1 MSSDTS
7 DGAAAQGRSVLAPS
21 VEGLVRALRRQP
33 PSREWAPGDHHA
45 AFQAAAERRPLADGV
60 EIEAVR
66 AGDVA
71 GEWHIPGRRTSDQV
85 LLYLHGGGFIMGSLA
100 TTRPMASHLAALT
113 GRRVLVIDY
122 TLAPGGAFPT
132 QVDQTLA
139 AYRWLAGQHV
149 PAADLVLAGDSAGGG
164 LALAAAQLLRDEG
177 APAPG
182 GLVLLSPL
190 LDLRLGSPSI
200 DDHAEHDPQTPRWLL
215 ELMVRCYLGEDGV
228 ADDPRVSPLLGDLA
242 GLPPMLIQVAE
253 HEALR
258 DDSVTLS
265 DATRAAGGTAALQVW
280 PGMIHVWHAFA
291 PRVPEAVTAM
301 RAVGDW
307 LDGL

>member
-1 MSSDTS
+1 MSSDAHE
-7 DGAAAQGRSVLAPS
+7 GVEERSVLAPS

-33 PSREWAPGDHHA
+33 PSRAWEAGDHHA
-45 AFQAAAERRPLADGV
+45 AFEAAASRRPRADGV
-60 EIEAVR
+60 EIQGVH
-66 AGDVA
+66 AGEVA
-71 GEWHIPGRRTSDQV
+71 GEWHVPGRRTSAQV

-100 TTRPMASHLAALT
+100 TTRPLASHLADLT
-113 GRRVLVIDY
+113 GRRVLVVDY
-122 TLAPGGAFPT
+122 TRAPGRAFPT

-139 AYRWLAGQHV
+139 AYRWLEGQHV
-149 PAADLVLAGDSAGGG
+149 PAEDIILAGDSAGGG
-164 LALAAAQLLRDEG
+164 LALAAAQVLRDEG
-177 APAPG
+177 APMPG

-190 LDLRLGSPSI
+190 LDLRLRSPSI
-200 DDHAEHDPQTPRWLL
+200 DDHAQCDPQTPRWLL

-253 HEALR
+253 HEALH

-265 DATRAAGGTAALQVW
+265 EATRAAGGTAELQVW

-301 RAVGDW
+301 RAVGAW
-307 LDGL
+307 LDEM